1 VILGIDA
8 GGTNYDAV
16 AFEDGT
22 VAAAAKKPA
31 DTDEGFE
38 TLLAELVEEVD
49 GAGDSDVDRVVV
61 STTRVLNAAVQNRL
75 PDCTNVVVPGVGLSP
90 ELAYAGDE
98 NIVADGC
105 VDHRGRVTEP
115 LELDADPSHDVVAVT
130 AKFSTRNPSLER
142 EASDA
147 LDTPTVALGH
157 ESGGA
162 LGFPSRSE
170 TTVANAKSKPVF
182 EDFESSLHE
191 ALDETGIEAPVY
203 YLKGD
208 AAMLSREAALKTP
221 AHTLRSGPAS
231 SSLGLVA
238 LTERYAE
245 APSLTNAVCVD
256 VGGTTTDVTLV
267 KDGFPALVD
276 EVEAGCIS
284 TFYDGVVAVN
294 TTAGGDTRVDEGG
307 LTGVRDGPA
316 VAFGGPS
323 PTPTDAL
330 HVLGEVSEGDTD
342 AAREA
347 LSELGDAETVAE
359 GVVDEFV
366 GAVAESVRSLEG
378 HGDVP
383 ETVVLGGALAD
394 ALADRLADEL
404 DEIADVIVPENAAVC
419 GAVGCAV
426 ASVSVRTHVHLDTA
440 RGEMTVA
447 SAGPE
452 KVEEVERGAEYDE
465 EEARELVRDETAE
478 ATRRAGGDA
487 TPEDVEITAFRSFNV
502 VEDGRVVGQI
512 TDATARAEPGRR
524 RR

>member
-16 AFEDGT
+16 ALEDGG
-22 VAAAAKKPA
+22 VAAAAKEPA
-31 DTDEGFE
+31 DTEDAFDR
-38 TLLAELVEEVD
+38 LLGKLVD
-49 GAGDSDVDRVVV
+49 GVDVDRVVV
-61 STTRVLNAAVQNRL
+61 STTRVLNAAVQGRL

-115 LELDADPSHDVVAVT
+115 LGFDARPSHDTVAVT
-130 AKFSTRNPSLER
+130 AKFSTRNPSLEK
-142 EASDA
+142 EAAGSLGA
-147 LDTPTVALGH
+147 STVALGH

-162 LGFPSRSE
+162 LGFPSRAE

-182 EDFESSLHE
+182 DDFGSSLHD
-191 ALDETGIEAPVY
+191 ALESAGIEAPVY

-208 AAMLSREAALKTP
+208 AAMLSTDAARATP

-238 LTERYAE
+238 LSDVDE
-245 APSLTNAVCVD
+245 AVCVD

-267 KDGFPALVD
+267 EDGFPSLTD
-276 EVEAGCIS
+276 EVGAGAIS
-284 TFYDGVVAVN
+284 TFYEGVVAVN
-294 TTAGGDTRVDEGG
+294 TAVGGDTRVDKDG

-316 VAFGGPS
+316 AAFGGPS

-330 HVLGEVSEGDTD
+330 RVLGETDKGDEE
-342 AAREA
+342 AARRA
-347 LSELGDAETVAE
+347 LETLGEPEDVAE
-359 GVVDEFV
+359 ET
-366 GAVAESVRSLEG
+366 AESFVSAVVEAVESLG
-378 HGDVP
+378 SQT
-383 ETVVLGGALAD
+383 ETVVVGGALAD
-394 ALADRLADEL
+394 ALADRFDDRLGWGSE
-404 DEIADVIVPENAAVC
+404 VVVPRNAEVC

-426 ASVSVRTHVHLDTA
+426 ASVSVRTDVHVDTA

-452 KVEEVERGAEYDE
+452 KVEEVEKGVEYDE
-465 EEARELVRDETAE
+465 AEARRIVRRETAE
-478 ATRRAGGDA
+478 ATRRAGGEA
-487 TPEDVEITAFRSFNV
+487 TPDEVEITSFRSFNV
-502 VEDGRVVGQI
+502 VKDGAVVGQI
-512 TDATARAEPGRR
+512 TDATARAEPGGRDI
-524 RR
+524 

>member
-1 VILGIDA
+1 MILGIDA

-16 AFEDGT
+16 ALEDDT
-22 VAAAAKKPA
+22 VVAAAKKPA
-31 DTDEGFE
+31 DSDEGFE
-38 TLLAELVEEVD
+38 TLLADLVGSVD
-49 GAGDSDVDRVVV
+49 GSGDSDVERVVV
-61 STTRVLNAAVQNRL
+61 STTRVLNAAVQDRL

-90 ELAYAGDE
+90 DLAYAGDE
-98 NIVADGC
+98 NLVAGGC

-115 LELDADPSHDVVAVT
+115 LELAEVPSHDVVAVT

-142 EASDA
+142 EASDV
-147 LDTPTVALGH
+147 LDAPTVALGH

-162 LGFPSRSE
+162 LGFPSRAE

-182 EDFESSLHE
+182 EEFGSSLHE
-191 ALDETGIEAPVY
+191 ALDETGIDAPVY

-208 AAMLSREAALKTP
+208 AAMLSREAARATP

-245 APSLTNAVCVD
+245 VPSLTNAVCVD
-256 VGGTTTDVTLV
+256 IGGTTTDVTLV
-267 KDGFPALVD
+267 EDGFPALA
-276 EVEAGCIS
+276 EGIGAGCIS

-294 TTAGGDTRVDEGG
+294 TTAGGDTRVDEDG

-330 HVLGEVSEGDTD
+330 HVLGGVSEGDES

-347 LSELGDAETVAE
+347 LSELGDPEQVAE
-359 GVVDEFV
+359 ETVDEFV
-366 GAVAESVRSLEG
+366 STVAESVRSLEG
-378 HGDVP
+378 HP
-383 ETVVLGGALAD
+383 EIPDTVVLGGALAD
-394 ALADRLADEL
+394 ALAERLADEL
-404 DEIADVIVPENAAVC
+404 DEIGDVVVPENAAVC

-426 ASVSVRTHVHLDTA
+426 ASVSVRTHVHVDTA

-447 SAGPE
+447 STGPE
-452 KVEEVERGAEYDE
+452 KIEEVESGVEYE
-465 EEARELVRDETAE
+465 EDEARELVRVEAAE
-478 ATRRAGGDA
+478 ATGRAGGDA
-487 TPEDVEITAFRSFNV
+487 TPEDIEITSFRSFNV

-524 RR
+524 GR

>member
-16 AFEDGT
+16 AFEDGS
-22 VAAAAKKPA
+22 VVSAAKRSA
-31 DTDEGFE
+31 DTDDGFE
-38 TLLAELVEEVD
+38 TLLAEVVEKVD
-49 GAGDSDVDRVVV
+49 GSGNAEVDRVVV
-61 STTRVLNAAVQNRL
+61 STTRVLNSAVQNRL

-90 ELAYAGDE
+90 ELAYSGDE
-98 NIVADGC
+98 NLVADGC

-115 LELDADPSHDVVAVT
+115 LEIDGEPSHGVVAVT
-130 AKFSTRNPSLER
+130 AKFSTRNPSLET
-142 EASDA
+142 EASESLDA
-147 LDTPTVALGH
+147 PTVALGH

-162 LGFPSRSE
+162 LGFPSRAE

-182 EDFESSLHE
+182 ESFESSLHD
-191 ALDETGIEAPVY
+191 ALDETGIDAPVY

-208 AAMLSREAALKTP
+208 AAMLSRESARTTP

-245 APSLTNAVCVD
+245 TPSLTNAVCVD
-256 VGGTTTDVTLV
+256 IGGTTTDVTLV

-294 TTAGGDTRVDEGG
+294 TTAGGDTRLDEDG

-330 HVLGEVSEGDTD
+330 HVLGAVSEGDAT

-347 LSELGDAETVAE
+347 LSALGDPEQVAE
-359 GVVDEFV
+359 EVVDGFV
-366 GAVAESVRSLEG
+366 SAIAESVRSLEG
-378 HGDVP
+378 HEDVP
-383 ETVVLGGALAD
+383 GTVVVGGALAD
-394 ALADRLADEL
+394 ALASRLADRL
-404 DEIADVIVPENAAVC
+404 DCISDVIVPQNAAVC

-426 ASVSVRTHVHLDTA
+426 ASVSVRTHVHVDTA

-452 KVEEVERGAEYDE
+452 KVEEVETGVEYE
-465 EEARELVRDETAE
+465 EDEARELVARETAE

-487 TPEDVEITAFRSFNV
+487 TLDEIEITAFRSFNV

-524 RR
+524 KR